1 MRHRV
6 FSSALFTLILC
17 VFISTQAQTP
27 EAAVKAFN
35 EGLKKTERGDLDGA
49 IEAFSRAIALSSRL
63 GNRKQSSRPP
73 ASAFNG
79 PIVSTPAEVLTD
91 NVTVID
97 PLTADA
103 YNNRG
108 FARFRKS
115 DFLGALEDFNA
126 ALRIRPGLVV
136 AYLNR
141 AAALQAKGDSE
152 SAMKDLDKA
161 VSLKKDFYE
170 AYINRGSL
178 FHDLGHEREALADLN
193 RAIELKKDV
202 AEAYYQRGYVQLA
215 LNNYDASVSDF
226 DQV

>member
-6 FSSALFTLILC
+6 FSFALLTLILC

-27 EAAVKAFN
+27 EAAVNAFN

-49 IEAFSRAIALSSRL
+49 IEAFTRAIALSSRL
-63 GNRKQSSRPP
+63 DNRKQPSHTP
-73 ASAFNG
+73 ASSFNG
-79 PIVSTPAEVLTD
+79 SSVPSPAEVVTD
-91 NVTVID
+91 NVTVIN
-97 PLTADA
+97 PFTADA

-108 FARFRKS
+108 FARFKKS
-115 DFLGALEDFNA
+115 DFVGAVEDFNS

-152 SAMKDLDKA
+152 SAIKDLNKA
-161 VSLKKDFYE
+161 VALKKDFYQ

-178 FHDLGHEREALADLN
+178 FHDLGHDAEALADLN

-215 LNNYDASVSDF
+215 LSNWDASVSD
-226 DQV
+226 